1 MLLSFSILFY
11 LVGLLVV
18 IKVLRGLHRRDELMD
33 RIYSSWPLCHSGD
46 EGSPTVTTEPEKEEA
61 VQVL

>member
-11 LVGLLVV
+11 LVGLLIVV
-18 IKVLRGLHRRDELMD
+18 KVLRGLHHRDELMD
-33 RIYSSWPLCHSGD
+33 RIYSSWPLSHSGD
-46 EGSPTVTTEPEKEEA
+46 EGSPTVLPEHEKEEA

>member
-18 IKVLRGLHRRDELMD
+18 IKVLRGLHQKDELMD
-33 RIYSSWPLCHSGD
+33 RIYSSWSLYQSGE
-46 EGSPTVTTEPEKEEA
+46 EGSPTGVSESDKEEA
-61 VQVL
+61 VQAL